1 MSVCSSNF
9 SELEILSYLE
19 KEGKLNLRDVRDEMT
34 KREKEKIVAKHPY
47 AISCGKDGRWRTYVS
62 DPSVKTGRRMI
73 VKSSYEKVVDALYE
87 EAKAAEMKDVSLEE
101 LYDQWHAHKALSVE
115 PTTILID
122 DTDWKTYYVKE
133 PIVKKPIR
141 LISKLD
147 CEEWLYSQL
156 GGKKRKNKHQYG
168 RITTIMRQMLL
179 YAVDLGIIEK
189 SPFERINFD
198 KSRYLAREVK
208 PKDETQVFYK
218 EELETVSN
226 LAWEDFESGKRKCN
240 QLAPLALLMMFQTGC
255 RLSEVSALRYEDI
268 DKKKEVIRFRRMVQY
283 RTARVVPY
291 TKGAE
296 GDREVFLTEEASK
309 IVKTA
314 KEYQETHN
322 LPSDEF
328 IFRTSDSTL
337 SSLYKAIERC
347 FRKYCELANIPQKS
361 SHKARKTVASKL
373 LNNGMSVNTVRQI
386 LGHRDERTT
395 FNNYIFDVNDDKT
408 KRQQFKDA
416 LKV

>member
-1 MSVCSSNF
+1 M
-9 SELEILSYLE
+9 
-19 KEGKLNLRDVRDEMT
+19 
-34 KREKEKIVAKHPY
+34 
-47 AISCGKDGRWRTYVS
+47 
-62 DPSVKTGRRMI
+62 
-73 VKSSYEKVVDALYE
+73 
-87 EAKAAEMKDVSLEE
+87 
-101 LYDQWHAHKALSVE
+101 
-115 PTTILID
+115 
-122 DTDWKTYYVKE
+122 
-133 PIVKKPIR
+133 
-141 LISKLD
+141 
-147 CEEWLYSQL
+147 
-156 GGKKRKNKHQYG
+156 
-168 RITTIMRQMLL
+168 
-179 YAVDLGIIEK
+179 
-189 SPFERINFD
+189 
-198 KSRYLAREVK
+198 
-208 PKDETQVFYK
+208 
-218 EELETVSN
+218 
-226 LAWEDFESGKRKCN
+226 
-240 QLAPLALLMMFQTGC
+240 
-255 RLSEVSALRYEDI
+255 
-268 DKKKEVIRFRRMVQY
+268 
-283 RTARVVPY
+283 PY